1 MSFLMVRDETP
12 NERIREYLKRLTP
25 QARSRLLAEVERLQ
39 LCGGDIPGSDF
50 ILAELRE
57 EFRNKG
63 QIHDR
68 ASNPSRYFFQ
78 PLEPLLVDRA
88 AECAN
93 SGQISRGS
101 LATIWQWI
109 NEDLLPTMARDYAD
123 TMKWAVATNNL
134 PEAQQVAQA
143 FQIKV
148 TKYLESTLASTDGAE
163 HARAGLSVYTT
174 SPAVFDDLTKMLSVL
189 RARDALADFSR
200 ALPKKID
207 ELQDEQLAQVI
218 DLLNALTAKHAEAIP
233 FALTTVAKL
242 LKTPWQL
249 LRLATKI
256 ADSKDAAD
264 IAVTPYAISVS
275 MVLDQLDDKLL
286 ALRGALKIKRIPI
299 ARDILIDIYDV
310 EYALRVRVDLLD
322 ECEWGQRLDGLMEAV
337 AALVE
342 TEVHTIPE
350 GLRHVLSSRTLHSHD
365 TLTGRL
371 IYVAWKG
378 RDALIDGAT
387 YCRKLLS

>member
-1 MSFLMVRDETP
+1 MSFLMARDETP

-39 LCGGDIPGSDF
+39 LCDGDMPGSDF
-50 ILAELRE
+50 ILAELRA

-63 QIHDR
+63 QTHDR
-68 ASNPSRYFFQ
+68 AGNPSRYFFQ
-78 PLEPLLVDRA
+78 PLEPLLVDRP
-88 AECAN
+88 AESAN
-93 SGQISRGS
+93 SGQVSRGS

-109 NEDLLPTMARDYAD
+109 NENLLPTMARDYAD

-134 PEAQQVAQA
+134 PDAQQVAQA

-148 TKYLESTLASTDGAE
+148 AKYLESTLASADGAE
-163 HARAGLSVYTT
+163 GARASLSVYTS
-174 SPAVFDDLTKMLSVL
+174 SPAIFDDLTKMLSIL
-189 RARDALADFSR
+189 RARDALAEFSK
-200 ALPKKID
+200 ALPKRID
-207 ELQDEQLAQVI
+207 ELEDEQLATVI
-218 DLLNALTAKHAEAIP
+218 DLLNAFTAKHAEAIP
-233 FALTTVAKL
+233 FALTTVARL

-249 LRLATKI
+249 IRLATKI

-264 IAVTPYAISVS
+264 IAATPYAISVS
-275 MVLDQLDDKLL
+275 MVLDQLDDKRV
-286 ALRGALKIKRIPI
+286 ALRRALKIKRIPI

-310 EYALRVRVDLLD
+310 EYALRVRIDLLD

-350 GLRHVLSSRTLHSHD
+350 GLRHVLSSRALHSHD

-378 RDALIDGAT
+378 RDALIDGAI
-387 YCRKLLS
+387 YCRKLVG